1 MKISKKLIINVILIV
16 IISGCNAVIRQPEPL
31 PTQII
36 QPSVTPTVIR
46 QNSSGDFPWWNGD
59 VFYEVFVRSFYDS
72 NADGIGDLQGLI
84 QKLDYLNDGDPT
96 TSSDLGVSGIW
107 LMPIFPSTSYH
118 GYDVTDYYSINPE
131 YGTMEDFKE
140 LLEAAHQRGIRVII
154 DYVINHTSVDHPW
167 FKSARSD
174 KNSPYRDWYI
184 WADEDPSY
192 LGPWDE
198 DVWHYNFD
206 KSYYYGVFWSGMPD
220 LNFNNASVNDEFI
233 KITTFWLSEVGVDGF
248 RVDGARHLIEDGKI
262 QANSKATLRWF
273 EEFYARNK
281 KLNPSVMTVGEV
293 WDSNFAAAKYV
304 KEKAFDLVFDFELS
318 ESLLE
323 GINGNDGGQITNAV
337 KFNTGL
343 YPYLQKANF
352 LTNHDM
358 NRVMDVFQH
367 DLIKAK
373 LGAFLLLTIP
383 GVPFIYYGEEIGMI
397 GSKPDEDIRKPMQ
410 WDLSEHAGFTTS
422 NPWRAINSNYSSW
435 NVKTEESDKSSL
447 LNLYKN
453 LIQIRNQNES
463 LRIGEF
469 LNLNN
474 NDKNIVSFLR
484 ETDQQKILVLA
495 NIGKTDKEI
504 EISFPPGTLN
514 SGNYL
519 INSLLD
525 DVKFTGITVNSGNE
539 KFEFAPSIRIDPGQ
553 FYLLEFIKQ

>member
-1 MKISKKLIINVILIV
+1 MKICKVPLICVILIL
-16 IISGCNAVIRQPEPL
+16 IISGCNTIILPSETT
-31 PTQII
+31 PTQIA
-36 QPSVTPTVIR
+36 QPSVTPTILS
-46 QNSSGDFPWWNGD
+46 QNSSGEYPWWNGD
-59 VFYEVFVRSFYDS
+59 VFYEVFLRSFYDS

-140 LLEAAHQRGIRVII
+140 LLVAAHQRGIRVII
-154 DYVINHTSVDHPW
+154 DYVINHTSIEHPW
-167 FKSARSD
+167 FKAARSD

-192 LGPWDE
+192 LGPWGE

-220 LNFNNASVNDEFI
+220 LNFNNTSVNDEFM

-262 QANSKATLRWF
+262 QANSDATLLWF
-273 EEFYARNK
+273 EEFNARNK
-281 KLNPSVMTVGEV
+281 YLNPSVMTVGEI
-293 WDSNFAAAKYV
+293 WDSNFSAAKYV

-323 GINGNDGGQITNAV
+323 GINGNDGGQITNAI

-358 NRVMDVFQH
+358 NRVMDVFQQ
-367 DLIKAK
+367 DVNKAK
-373 LGAFLLLTIP
+373 LGAFFLLTIP

-410 WDLSEHAGFTTS
+410 WDSSEYAGFTTS
-422 NPWRAINSNYSSW
+422 NPWRTINSNYASW
-435 NVKTEESDKSSL
+435 NVKTEESDNNSL
-447 LNLYKN
+447 LNLYRK
-453 LIQIRNQNES
+453 LIQIRNQNEA
-463 LRIGEF
+463 LRTGQF
-469 LNLNN
+469 LNLNT
-474 NDKNIVSFLR
+474 NDKNLVSFLR
-484 ETDQQKILVLA
+484 ETDQQRIVILA
-495 NIGKTDKEI
+495 NTGQKDEELKII
-504 EISFPPGTLN
+504 FPSGTLE
-514 SGNYL
+514 SGNYFV
-519 INSLLD
+519 NSLIDNVQLNL
-525 DVKFTGITVNSGNE
+525 VTVNSGNE
-539 KFEFAPSIRIDPGQ
+539 KFEFTPGIKIDPGK
-553 FYLLEFIKQ
+553 FFLLEFIKQ